1 MVESDS
7 NVIPFPGCTGQLP
20 PRRRVR
26 RPRASRPTSGHAI
39 ERAERRLRSAVAV
52 LDLLSPLVA
61 GRDGTELLGRLHDGS
76 LSAAVGELRDRLDQV
91 ARALGR
97 LPRVVAS

>member
-1 MVESDS
+1 
-7 NVIPFPGCTGQLP
+7 
-20 PRRRVR
+20 
-26 RPRASRPTSGHAI
+26 
-39 ERAERRLRSAVAV
+39 VAV